1 MTRSWAKTPWVGGTE
16 GPHRKGPCCA
26 QPNYYGRRVRSR
38 ADLTIDDDEFVAGCL
53 RGEQAAWDGLI
64 DRYAAL
70 IYSIPLKYRF
80 SEADAADVFQA
91 VCLILL
97 EKLGS
102 VRAPRGL
109 AAWIITTTSRECL
122 AVIRKQRREHNRSS
136 GDGLVEAAVELIDPQ
151 RLPEEEILSLERQHL
166 VRTAVGQL
174 PDNCRRL
181 VDAFFSDSAD
191 PDSASARRTS
201 YQQLANSLGMP
212 VNSLGP
218 TRARCLEKLRRLLG
232 AAGYAP

>member
-1 MTRSWAKTPWVGGTE
+1 M
-16 GPHRKGPCCA
+16 
-26 QPNYYGRRVRSR
+26 RSR
-38 ADLTIDDDEFVAGCL
+38 ADVTINDDEFVAGCL

-70 IYSIPLKYRF
+70 MYSIPLKYGF
-80 SEADAADVFQA
+80 SEADTADVFQA

-122 AVIRKQRREHNRSS
+122 AVRRRQRREQSRS
-136 GDGLVEAAVELIDPQ
+136 GGEGLLEASVELIDPQ
-151 RLPEEEILSLERQHL
+151 RLPEEEVLSLERQHL
-166 VRTAVGQL
+166 VRMAVGQL

-181 VDAFFSDSAD
+181 VEAFFSDFSD
-191 PDSASARRTS
+191 PGFASAKQAS
-201 YQQLANSLGMP
+201 YQQLADSLGMP
-212 VNSLGP
+212 MNSLGP
-218 TRARCLEKLRRLLG
+218 TRARCLEKLRRLLR
-232 AAGYAP
+232 AAGYEA